1 VQPSTTPRTAS
12 GAARRV
18 RQRTTSGSRVIADI
32 LFVARRDR
40 KLLLLPLVLLLL
52 VLTVLMGGLTW
63 LALVH
68 SSRTLFALWMRFARA
83 LQTVAI
89 TTIFSVCY
97 LVIVPV
103 FRVVLWF
110 RDPLHL
116 RRPPDETAWVA
127 RTATVDATSMER
139 MG

>member
-1 VQPSTTPRTAS
+1 MTTNRLVGSALARV
-12 GAARRV
+12 AAPVLGLVTV
-18 RQRTTSGSRVIADI
+18 R
-32 LFVARRDR
+32 
-40 KLLLLPLVLLLL
+40 LVLATDPRHGYAFAAV
-52 VLTVLMGGLTW
+52 VLGGVLTW

>member
-1 VQPSTTPRTAS
+1 
-12 GAARRV
+12 
-18 RQRTTSGSRVIADI
+18 
-32 LFVARRDR
+32 
-40 KLLLLPLVLLLL
+40 
-52 VLTVLMGGLTW
+52 
-63 LALVH
+63 
-68 SSRTLFALWMRFARA
+68 MRFARA

-103 FRVVLWF
+103 FRIILWF

-116 RRPPDETAWVA
+116 RRSLNETAWVA
-127 RTATVDATSMER
+127 RTATVDAVSMER